1 MHVVIF
7 SGNAFLV
14 GSVSC
19 LTEFTRTEL
28 CRQLSCFCCLQKQ
41 DSCLAS
47 AYFTLMSCAVSSQ
60 EQQPRPANRP
70 NPSLIRSEQIS
81 LSITGMG
88 DGLSR
93 GKLISHRHPLAADCW
108 SELWPLVSGLAPKPC
123 ERRRR
128 STNGWQYY
136 VHVDC
141 RPPARF
147 HLYQTSCLFINLC
160 IMTSMS
166 TCWS

>member
-1 MHVVIF
+1 VYHAWLNSQEQNF
-7 SGNAFLV
+7 A
-14 GSVSC
+14 
-19 LTEFTRTEL
+19 
-28 CRQLSCFCCLQKQ
+28 
-41 DSCLAS
+41 DSCLVS
-47 AYFTLMSCAVSSQ
+47 AVCRNKTAVLLQHTSTLMSCAVSSQ